1 MERLE
6 LIFVTGCNAA
16 GKSSL
21 IRNHRGEFP
30 DYEVIMTDVYKGRSR
45 EVFKE
50 VIRQRKSIILE
61 TPFNDEGFKDLVD
74 LANNAGYE
82 SSLITLFLK
91 SPAQSLERVA
101 NRKALENG
109 LHISAGNVE
118 HNFIENLRNVSKYYA
133 YFEESYFVYT
143 GEVHR
148 NQLIMRFEKEKLAE
162 YKANDLAYVQK
173 FAEMAYHNQL
183 LDRLELEVIAANK
196 DFAIMER
203 IGPGKKFKI

>member
-1 MERLE
+1 MERPE

-21 IRNHRGEFP
+21 IRSHRGELP

-50 VIRQRKSIILE
+50 AIRLRKYIILE
-61 TPFNDEGFKDLVD
+61 TSFNDEGFKDLID
-74 LANNAGYE
+74 LANNADYK
-82 SSLITLFLK
+82 STLVTLFLR

-118 HNFIENLRNVSKYYA
+118 HNFMENLRNVSKYYA
-133 YFEESYFVYT
+133 YFEESYFIYT

-148 NQLIMRFEKEKLAE
+148 NQLIIRFEKERLVE

-173 FAEMAYHNQL
+173 FAEMAYHNQV
-183 LDRLELEVIAANK
+183 LDRGELEIIAADR
-196 DFAIMER
+196 DFVMAER
-203 IGPGKKFKI
+203 VGQGKKFKI

>member
-1 MERLE
+1 MERPE

-21 IRNHRGEFP
+21 IRSHRGELP

-50 VIRQRKSIILE
+50 GIRQRKCIILE

-82 SSLITLFLK
+82 STLITLFLR

-101 NRKALENG
+101 NRRALENG

-118 HNFIENLRNVSKYYA
+118 HNFIENLRNVSRYYA

-143 GEVHR
+143 GEVHS
-148 NQLIMRFEKEKLAE
+148 NQLIMRFEKENLVE

-173 FAEMAYHNQL
+173 FAEMAYHNQV
-183 LDRLELEVIAANK
+183 LDRRELEIIATNK
-196 DFAIMER
+196 DFAMTER
-203 IGPGKKFKI
+203 ISQGKKFKI

>member
-1 MERLE
+1 MERPE

-21 IRNHRGEFP
+21 IRSHRGEFP
-30 DYEVIMTDVYKGRSR
+30 YYEVIMTDVYKARSR

-50 VIRQRKSIILE
+50 AIHQRKCIILE
-61 TPFNDEGFKDLVD
+61 TPFNDEKFKDLVD

-82 SSLITLFLK
+82 STLITLFLR
-91 SPAQSLERVA
+91 SPGQSLERVA
-101 NRKALENG
+101 NRRALENG

-118 HNFIENLRNVSKYYA
+118 HNFLENLRNVSKYYA

-148 NQLIMRFEKEKLAE
+148 NQLIMRFEKEKLVE
-162 YKANDLAYVQK
+162 YKANDFAYVQK
-173 FAEMAYHNQL
+173 FAEMAYRNQL
-183 LDRLELEVIAANK
+183 LDRREVQIIAANK
-196 DFAIMER
+196 DFVMAER
-203 IGPGKKFKI
+203 ANQGKKFSI